1 MKVFIENQRFNQW
14 WIHLIMVI
22 PIFSIV
28 LPLLLNTEKI
38 FSNKDLSNIL
48 IPLVIIILVY
58 SFILSIQLKTRIDE
72 KGIYYQFFPIRL
84 KLKLVPWNDL
94 DECYCRSYR
103 PIREFGGWG
112 YRTNSSNG
120 KALNIRGKWGVQLV
134 FNNGK
139 KLLLGTQ
146 KQEDV
151 KRILETYHNKLLTTK
166 IDHSI

>member
-14 WIHLIMVI
+14 WIHLIILI
-22 PIFSIV
+22 PMFSIV

-58 SFILSIQLKTRIDE
+58 SFILSVKLKTRIDE
-72 KGIYYQFFPIRL
+72 KGIHYQFFPIRL
-84 KLKLVPWNDL
+84 KLKFVPWNDL

-103 PIREFGGWG
+103 PLSKFGG
-112 YRTNSSNG
+112 YSTNG

-146 KQEDV
+146 KPEDI
-151 KRILETYHNKLLTTK
+151 KRILETYRNKLSPTK